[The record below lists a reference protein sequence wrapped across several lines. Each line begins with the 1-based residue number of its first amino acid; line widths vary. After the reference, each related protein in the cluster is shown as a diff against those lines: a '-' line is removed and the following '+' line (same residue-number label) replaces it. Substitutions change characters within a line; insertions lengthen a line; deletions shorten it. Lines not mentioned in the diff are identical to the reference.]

1 VTGFPH
7 EIRAILRV
15 SMWLNRKRTER
26 QNTPAQKRTA
36 LTDATLRSDYHAM
49 RQLIDT
55 GADLNKF
62 DDF

>member
-1 VTGFPH
+1 
-7 EIRAILRV
+7 
-15 SMWLNRKRTER
+15 MWLNRKRTER